1 MNADMFPRS
10 YLRWMKDKTLH
21 TVLLM
26 VGLLSLIAG
35 LSLYASG
42 RVKSLMDVFYPLF
55 FGVLF
60 LGEYVRQKYYKTT
73 EDE

>member
-1 MNADMFPRS
+1 
-10 YLRWMKDKTLH
+10 MKKNTLH

-35 LSLYASG
+35 LSLFASG
-42 RVKSLMDVFYPLF
+42 RVKGLIDVFYPLF
-55 FGVLF
+55 FGILF
-60 LGEYVRQKYYKTT
+60 LGEYIRQKYYKST